1 MTLKR
6 KMLSRI
12 ALYTMLPTSIFGAI
26 VIVMIM
32 DAVGISFFTE
42 VASFFKEDPLGL
54 AIIGVG
60 GIFSLVFCISLVL
73 RWREGEKLKGLRY
86 ELLSYLRE
94 NRRITGKR
102 TPIQVLA
109 ESVGAD
115 RRDVLLALDV
125 MIYRK
130 ELRGRIDPSKD
141 IYVHNSV
148 TKKGILLSKL
158 GSRIGRR

>member
-1 MTLKR
+1 
-6 KMLSRI
+6 
-12 ALYTMLPTSIFGAI
+12 
-26 VIVMIM
+26 
-32 DAVGISFFTE
+32 
-42 VASFFKEDPLGL
+42 
-54 AIIGVG
+54 
-60 GIFSLVFCISLVL
+60 LVFCISLVL

-115 RRDVLLALDV
+115 RRDVSLALDV